1 MMVMQTD
8 AQLIPLNSLHVLGAS
23 YSIVMSGAHSAGE
36 RKPAPCR
43 TNYRLIEMTALGH

>member
-8 AQLIPLNSLHVLGAS
+8 AQLIPLTAYTHSAAS
-23 YSIVMSGAHSAGE
+23 YSILMSGAHSAGE
-36 RKPAPCR
+36 RKPAPSR